1 MEEKVLQKI
10 RMANKKI
17 FVKLAKGGK
26 VCQKFKEIEK
36 RSQSCESIGFC
47 AKKLRN
53 YEKCAKY

>member
-17 FVKLAKGGK
+17 FVKFAKGGK
-26 VCQKFKEIEK
+26 VCQKVKRFEK
-36 RSQSCESIGFC
+36 RSQSCESMGFS